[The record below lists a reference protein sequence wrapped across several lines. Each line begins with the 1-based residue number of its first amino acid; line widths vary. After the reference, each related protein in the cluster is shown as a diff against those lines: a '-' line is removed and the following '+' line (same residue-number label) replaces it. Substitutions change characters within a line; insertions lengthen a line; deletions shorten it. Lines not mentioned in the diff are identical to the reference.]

1 MQWLLDATGQSVE
14 AQAKGDMND
23 FDRTTGK
30 LKRQWYERPFDWFLG
45 RSEEDLNEA
54 AQERRTS
61 DLRKGSGEI
70 LQGMDVPGIDT
81 NVTFKDSEKTIAKR
95 QREAEE
101 LIKARQLARAYEV
114 PEELVKT
121 TTDVGTLSALTR
133 EHDPEK
139 IEADRRYY
147 DDRAASRADRQLQ
160 REMMMLE
167 SDRNYDLKRLELN
180 QGNSR
185 RKAELFQALF
195 GLGSAFMI

>member
-1 MQWLLDATGQSVE
+1 MQWLLDATGQSVD
-14 AQAKGDMND
+14 AQARGDMAD

-30 LKRQWYERPFDWFLG
+30 LKRQWYERPFDYLLG

-54 AQERRTS
+54 AQQRRTS
-61 DLRKGSGEI
+61 DLRKGYGEI
-70 LQGMDVPGIDT
+70 LQGMDVPGVNT
-81 NVTFKDSEKTIAKR
+81 EVTYKDSQKTIDKR

-101 LIKARQLARAYEV
+101 LIKARQIARANEV
-114 PEELVKT
+114 PEELVKA
-121 TTDVGTLSALTR
+121 TTDIGTLSALTR
-133 EHDPEK
+133 KHDPEK

-167 SDRNYDLKRLELN
+167 SDRNYDLKKLELN

-185 RKAELFQALF
+185 RKAELLQALF
-195 GLGSAFMI
+195 GLGHTFMI